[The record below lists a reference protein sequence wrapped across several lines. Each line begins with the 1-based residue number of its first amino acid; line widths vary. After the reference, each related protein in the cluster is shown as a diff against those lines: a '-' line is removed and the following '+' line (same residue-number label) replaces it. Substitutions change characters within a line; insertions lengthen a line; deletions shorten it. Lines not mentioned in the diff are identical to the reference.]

1 MLGQLEQQDA
11 ISNNLANVNTP
22 GYKRVSVGFSAF
34 SSQLA
39 TATGSRSAVPAQTP
53 RCVIPVP
60 YTSRD
65 SSQGTITDTADP
77 TNFAIEGPG
86 CFIVTDGRTQEL
98 TRSGN
103 FRIDNGGRL
112 VSSDGRTVLGQN
124 GPVNVSGGDWTI
136 GSDGSVRVA
145 GEVVDKLRIVRG
157 PDDGPSRASDSSDL
171 GKVTQGRLES
181 SNVSTVKEM
190 VNMLTALRSYEAN
203 QKVIQSLDQTLE
215 KVINMPGRSA

>member
-34 SSQLA
+34 GSQLA
-39 TATGSRSAVPAQTP
+39 AASEGRSTSPAQTA
-53 RCVIPVP
+53 RAVIPVP

-65 SSQGTITDTADP
+65 SSQGAIENTSDP
-77 TNFAIEGPG
+77 TNFAIDGPG
-86 CFIVTDGRTQEL
+86 CFVVTDGRTREL

-103 FRIDNGGRL
+103 FRLDNSGRL
-112 VSSDGRTVLGQN
+112 VSSDGRAVLGQN
-124 GPVNVSGGDWTI
+124 GPINVSGGDWSI

-145 GEVVDKLRIVRG
+145 GSVVDKLRIERG
-157 PDDGPSRASDSSDL
+157 PDDAPSSSGSKEL
-171 GKVTQGRLES
+171 GKVTQGRLEG

-190 VNMLTALRSYEAN
+190 VTMLTALRSYEAN

-215 KVINMPGRSA
+215 KVISMPGRSA